1 MNLTMKNIR
10 KSMLQLEIYSFPILS
25 LIIFLSIGSI
35 CSGNINSIFA
45 QSEEDST
52 GEQKSGNNKD
62 SITTIKVK
70 MNKNNM
76 DILNHDRIKIVGY
89 LNGEGQ
95 TKYLDLKK
103 ELEKKVKNPTNE
115 NSLISLDMKFNKSN
129 EISSVMVGDQYY
141 VCAYLLDDY
150 SKNHLQQGATTTT
163 DDPIPLF
170 DCMEGD
176 IGKSTNA
183 DTITL
188 FPTMKK
194 YGESKAFYAAN
205 SIAKDNTTTTTT
217 TTTTNDDSK
226 QQVKIII
233 NVPVYDAKD
242 IDDMNVVAMI
252 KGEYQIK
259 TVNIQ
264 NELKTGGGK
273 ADNGRIPVSFAFD
286 RETELGPIQPG
297 DLFFGCVTSD
307 EFPGK
312 KSKCEKRML
321 KDLDETSKL
330 CARKDSSC

>member
-1 MNLTMKNIR
+1 MDLTAMKNIILQN
-10 KSMLQLEIYSFPILS
+10 SMLQLKIYYFPILFL
-25 LIIFLSIGSI
+25 LIIFLSINNII

-129 EISSVMVGDQYY
+129 EISSVTVGDQYY
-141 VCAYLLDDY
+141 VCAYVLDD
-150 SKNHLQQGATTTT
+150 SKNLQQGATTTT

-205 SIAKDNTTTTTT
+205 
-217 TTTTNDDSK
+217 
-226 QQVKIII
+226 
-233 NVPVYDAKD
+233 
-242 IDDMNVVAMI
+242 
-252 KGEYQIK
+252 
-259 TVNIQ
+259 
-264 NELKTGGGK
+264 
-273 ADNGRIPVSFAFD
+273 
-286 RETELGPIQPG
+286 
-297 DLFFGCVTSD
+297 
-307 EFPGK
+307 
-312 KSKCEKRML
+312 
-321 KDLDETSKL
+321 
-330 CARKDSSC
+330 

>member
-1 MNLTMKNIR
+1 MNLAMKNIR

-25 LIIFLSIGSI
+25 LIIFLGIGII

-115 NSLISLDMKFNKSN
+115 NSLSLDMKFNKSN

-141 VCAYLLDDY
+141 VCAYVLDD
-150 SKNHLQQGATTTT
+150 SLNHLQQGATTT

-217 TTTTNDDSK
+217 TTTNDDSK

-264 NELKTGGGK
+264 NELKKGGGK

>member
-1 MNLTMKNIR
+1 MDLTAMKNIILHN
-10 KSMLQLEIYSFPILS
+10 SMLQLKIHYFPILF
-25 LIIFLSIGSI
+25 LIIFLSINGII

-45 QSEEDST
+45 QSEDSK

-70 MNKNNM
+70 INKNNI
-76 DILNHDRIKIVGY
+76 DISNYDRIKIVGY

-115 NSLISLDMKFNKSN
+115 NSLISLDFKFNKSN

-141 VCAYLLDDY
+141 VCAYLLDD
-150 SKNHLQQGATTTT
+150 SRKLQQQIATTT
-163 DDPIPLF
+163 DPIPLF

-217 TTTTNDDSK
+217 NNDSK

-233 NVPVYDAKD
+233 NVPVHDAKD

-259 TVNIQ
+259 TVNVQ
-264 NELKTGGGK
+264 NELKKGEGK
-273 ADNGRIPVSFAFD
+273 DDNGRIPVSFAFE
-286 RETELGPIQPG
+286 RQTELGLIQPG

-321 KDLDETSKL
+321 KDLDEISKL

>member
-1 MNLTMKNIR
+1 MNLTAMKNIILQN
-10 KSMLQLEIYSFPILS
+10 SMLQLKIYYFPILFL
-25 LIIFLSIGSI
+25 LIIFLGINGII
-35 CSGNINSIFA
+35 CSGNINLIFA
-45 QSEEDST
+45 QSEEDSKV
-52 GEQKSGNNKD
+52 EQKSGNNKD

-70 MNKNNM
+70 INKNNM
-76 DILNHDRIKIVGY
+76 DILNHDRIKVVGY

-103 ELEKKVKNPTNE
+103 ELEKKVKNSTNE
-115 NSLISLDMKFNKSN
+115 NSLSLDMKFNKSN
-129 EISSVMVGDQYY
+129 EISSVTIGDQYY
-141 VCAYLLDDY
+141 VCAYVLDD
-150 SKNHLQQGATTTT
+150 SKNLQQGATTTT

-205 SIAKDNTTTTTT
+205 SIAKDNK
-217 TTTTNDDSK
+217 TTTNDDSK
-226 QQVKIII
+226 QQVKITI

-264 NELKTGGGK
+264 NELKKGGGK

>member
-1 MNLTMKNIR
+1 MDLTAMKNIILQN
-10 KSMLQLEIYSFPILS
+10 SMLQLKIHYFPILF
-25 LIIFLSIGSI
+25 LIIFLSINGII

-45 QSEEDST
+45 QSEEDSKA
-52 GEQKSGNNKD
+52 EQKSGNNKD

-70 MNKNNM
+70 INKNNM
-76 DILNHDRIKIVGY
+76 DILNHDLIKVVGY

-115 NSLISLDMKFNKSN
+115 TPLSLDLKFNKSN

-141 VCAYLLDDY
+141 VCAYVLDD
-150 SKNHLQQGATTTT
+150 SKNLQQGATTT

-205 SIAKDNTTTTTT
+205 SIAKDNK
-217 TTTTNDDSK
+217 TTTNDDSK
-226 QQVKIII
+226 QQVKITI
-233 NVPVYDAKD
+233 NVPVDDAKD

-259 TVNIQ
+259 TVNVQ
-264 NELKTGGGK
+264 NELKKGGGK

>member
-1 MNLTMKNIR
+1 MDLTHMKNIILQN
-10 KSMLQLEIYSFPILS
+10 SMLQLKIHYFPILF
-25 LIIFLSIGSI
+25 LIIFLGINGII
-35 CSGNINSIFA
+35 CSGNINLIFA
-45 QSEEDST
+45 QSEEDSR

-76 DILNHDRIKIVGY
+76 DILNHDRMKVVGY

-103 ELEKKVKNPTNE
+103 ELEKKVKNSTNE
-115 NSLISLDMKFNKSN
+115 NSLSLDLKFNKSN

-141 VCAYLLDDY
+141 VCAYVLDD
-150 SKNHLQQGATTTT
+150 SKNLQQGATTT

-205 SIAKDNTTTTTT
+205 SIAKDNK
-217 TTTTNDDSK
+217 TTTNDDSK
-226 QQVKIII
+226 QQVKITI
-233 NVPVYDAKD
+233 NVPVHDAKD

-259 TVNIQ
+259 TVNVQ
-264 NELKTGGGK
+264 NELKKGGGK
-273 ADNGRIPVSFAFD
+273 ADNGRIPVSFAFE
-286 RETELGPIQPG
+286 RQTELGPIQPG

>member
-1 MNLTMKNIR
+1 MKNIILQN
-10 KSMLQLEIYSFPILS
+10 SMLQLKIYYFPILFL
-25 LIIFLSIGSI
+25 LIIFLSINNII

-129 EISSVMVGDQYY
+129 EISSVTVGDQYY
-141 VCAYLLDDY
+141 VCAYLLDP
-150 SKNHLQQGATTTT
+150 KNHLQQGATTT

-194 YGESKAFYAAN
+194 YSESKAFYAAN

-217 TTTTNDDSK
+217 NNDSK

-259 TVNIQ
+259 TVNVQ
-264 NELKTGGGK
+264 NELKKGEGK
-273 ADNGRIPVSFAFD
+273 DDNGRIPVSFAFE
-286 RETELGPIQPG
+286 RQTELGHIQPG

>member
-1 MNLTMKNIR
+1 MNLAMKNIR

-25 LIIFLSIGSI
+25 LIIFLGIGII

-76 DILNHDRIKIVGY
+76 DILNHDRIKIVCY

-129 EISSVMVGDQYY
+129 EISSVTVGDQYY

-217 TTTTNDDSK
+217 TTTNDDSK

-252 KGEYQIK
+252 KGEDQIK
-259 TVNIQ
+259 TIDVQ
-264 NELKTGGGK
+264 NELKKGYK
-273 ADNGRIPVSFAFD
+273 NDKILVPFIFD

>member
-1 MNLTMKNIR
+1 MNLAMKNIR

-25 LIIFLSIGSI
+25 LIIFLGIGII

-129 EISSVMVGDQYY
+129 EISSVTVGDQYY

-217 TTTTNDDSK
+217 TTNDDSK

-233 NVPVYDAKD
+233 NVPMSDAKD

-252 KGEYQIK
+252 KGEDQIK
-259 TVNIQ
+259 TIDVQ
-264 NELKTGGGK
+264 NELKKGYK
-273 ADNGRIPVSFAFD
+273 NDKILVPFIFD

>member
-1 MNLTMKNIR
+1 MNLAMKNIR

-25 LIIFLSIGSI
+25 LIIFLGIGII

-115 NSLISLDMKFNKSN
+115 NSLSLDMKFNKSN

-205 SIAKDNTTTTTT
+205 SIAKDNTTTTT
-217 TTTTNDDSK
+217 NDDSK
-226 QQVKIII
+226 QVKIII

-264 NELKTGGGK
+264 NELKKGGGK

-321 KDLDETSKL
+321 KSLDNSNTL

>member
-1 MNLTMKNIR
+1 MDLTAMKNIILQN
-10 KSMLQLEIYSFPILS
+10 SMLQLKIYYFPILFL
-25 LIIFLSIGSI
+25 LIIFLSINNII

-205 SIAKDNTTTTTT
+205 SIAKDNTTTTT
-217 TTTTNDDSK
+217 NDDSK
-226 QQVKIII
+226 QVKIII

-264 NELKTGGGK
+264 NELKKGGGK

-312 KSKCEKRML
+312 KSKCEK
-321 KDLDETSKL
+321 
-330 CARKDSSC
+330 

>member
-1 MNLTMKNIR
+1 MNLAMKNIR

-25 LIIFLSIGSI
+25 LIIFLGIGII

-52 GEQKSGNNKD
+52 GKQKSGNNKD

-115 NSLISLDMKFNKSN
+115 NSLSLDMKFNKSN
-129 EISSVMVGDQYY
+129 EISSVTVGDQYY

-217 TTTTNDDSK
+217 NDDSK
-226 QQVKIII
+226 QQVKITI

-259 TVNIQ
+259 TVNVQ
-264 NELKTGGGK
+264 NELKKGGGK

-321 KDLDETSKL
+321 KSLDNSNTL

>member
-1 MNLTMKNIR
+1 MKNIILQN
-10 KSMLQLEIYSFPILS
+10 SMLQLKIHYFPILF
-25 LIIFLSIGSI
+25 LIIFLGINGII
-35 CSGNINSIFA
+35 CSGNINLIFA
-45 QSEEDST
+45 QSEEDSK
-52 GEQKSGNNKD
+52 GEQKSENNKD

-76 DILNHDRIKIVGY
+76 DILNHDRLKVVGY

-103 ELEKKVKNPTNE
+103 ELEKKVKNSTNE
-115 NSLISLDMKFNKSN
+115 NSLSLDLKFNKSN

-141 VCAYLLDDY
+141 VCAYLLDP
-150 SKNHLQQGATTTT
+150 KNHLQQGATTT

-217 TTTTNDDSK
+217 TTNDDSK

-259 TVNIQ
+259 TVNVQ
-264 NELKTGGGK
+264 NELKKGGGK
-273 ADNGRIPVSFAFD
+273 ADNGRIPVPFIFE
-286 RETELGPIQPG
+286 RQTELGPIQPG

-321 KDLDETSKL
+321 KGLDETSKL

>member
-1 MNLTMKNIR
+1 MNLAMKNIR

-25 LIIFLSIGSI
+25 LIIFLGIGII

-76 DILNHDRIKIVGY
+76 DILNHDRIKIVCY

-129 EISSVMVGDQYY
+129 EISSVTVGDQYY

-163 DDPIPLF
+163 TDPIPLF

-217 TTTTNDDSK
+217 NNDSK

-233 NVPVYDAKD
+233 NVPVHDAKD

-259 TVNIQ
+259 TVNVQ
-264 NELKTGGGK
+264 NELKKGEGK
-273 ADNGRIPVSFAFD
+273 DDNGRIPVSFAFE
-286 RETELGPIQPG
+286 RQTELGLIQPG

-321 KDLDETSKL
+321 KDLDEISKL

>member
-1 MNLTMKNIR
+1 MNLAMKNIR

-25 LIIFLSIGSI
+25 LIIFLGIGII

-115 NSLISLDMKFNKSN
+115 NSLISLELKFNKSN
-129 EISSVMVGDQYY
+129 EISSVTVGDQYY
-141 VCAYLLDDY
+141 VCAYLLDD
-150 SKNHLQQGATTTT
+150 SKNLQQGATTTT

-217 TTTTNDDSK
+217 TTNDDSK
-226 QQVKIII
+226 QQVKITI
-233 NVPVYDAKD
+233 
-242 IDDMNVVAMI
+242 
-252 KGEYQIK
+252 
-259 TVNIQ
+259 
-264 NELKTGGGK
+264 
-273 ADNGRIPVSFAFD
+273 
-286 RETELGPIQPG
+286 
-297 DLFFGCVTSD
+297 
-307 EFPGK
+307 
-312 KSKCEKRML
+312 
-321 KDLDETSKL
+321 
-330 CARKDSSC
+330 

>member
-1 MNLTMKNIR
+1 MDLTHMKNIILQN
-10 KSMLQLEIYSFPILS
+10 SMLQLKIHYFPILF
-25 LIIFLSIGSI
+25 LIIFLGINGII
-35 CSGNINSIFA
+35 CSGNINLIFA
-45 QSEEDST
+45 QSEEDSR

-76 DILNHDRIKIVGY
+76 DILNHDRIKVVGY

-103 ELEKKVKNPTNE
+103 ELEKKVKNSTNE
-115 NSLISLDMKFNKSN
+115 NSLSLDLKFNKSN

-141 VCAYLLDDY
+141 VCAYVLDD
-150 SKNHLQQGATTTT
+150 SKNLQQGATTT

-205 SIAKDNTTTTTT
+205 SIAKDNK
-217 TTTTNDDSK
+217 TTTNDDSK
-226 QQVKIII
+226 QQVKITI
-233 NVPVYDAKD
+233 NVPVDDAKD

-259 TVNIQ
+259 TVNVQ
-264 NELKTGGGK
+264 NELKKGGGK
-273 ADNGRIPVSFAFD
+273 ADNSRIPVPFIFE
-286 RETELGPIQPG
+286 RQTELGPIQPG

-321 KDLDETSKL
+321 KDVDETSKL

>member
-1 MNLTMKNIR
+1 MDLTAMKNIILHN
-10 KSMLQLEIYSFPILS
+10 SMLQLKIHYFPILF
-25 LIIFLSIGSI
+25 LIIFLSINGII

-45 QSEEDST
+45 QSEDSK

-70 MNKNNM
+70 INKNNI
-76 DILNHDRIKIVGY
+76 DISNYDRIKIVGY

-129 EISSVMVGDQYY
+129 EISSVTVGDQYY

-217 TTTTNDDSK
+217 TTNDDSK

-233 NVPVYDAKD
+233 NVPMSDAKD

-252 KGEYQIK
+252 KGEDQIK
-259 TVNIQ
+259 TIDVQ
-264 NELKTGGGK
+264 NELKKGYK
-273 ADNGRIPVSFAFD
+273 NDKILVPFIFD

-330 CARKDSSC
+330 CARKDSSCK